1 MNRNLLSFIQE
12 HKELPNLSSCT
23 YFASQT
29 NLAVI
34 KTSHDSICLGP
45 VLSSGLQPLCI
56 RR

>member
-1 MNRNLLSFIQE
+1 MNRNILSFIQE

-45 VLSSGLQPLCI
+45 VPSSGLQPLCI